1 MSRNNNN
8 NKDGNLINTDLNKN
22 IEPQE
27 ENVIFV
33 ISYLIFFL
41 SSVIS
46 YEAKLRITLQR
57 LRLVLFEKTYIRFI
71 NFHFYTFS
79 RCKRN
84 ISLATRHRN

>member
-8 NKDGNLINTDLNKN
+8 NKDGNLINTGLNKN

-27 ENVIFV
+27 KNVIFV

-71 NFHFYTFS
+71 NFHFYTF
-79 RCKRN
+79 
-84 ISLATRHRN
+84 

>member
-8 NKDGNLINTDLNKN
+8 NKDGNLINTGLNKN

-27 ENVIFV
+27 KNVIFV

-46 YEAKLRITLQR
+46 
-57 LRLVLFEKTYIRFI
+57 
-71 NFHFYTFS
+71 
-79 RCKRN
+79 
-84 ISLATRHRN
+84 